1 MSKFQNYEDRLS
13 GVYVGHYFTSKVLP
27 FRKLKYFNSQ
37 LVDVQLF
44 CILDKPLPLSQI
56 ARVLFSLGLFY
67 FAGVS
72 TIWKPGTSHFSSC
85 PSAISR
91 FGQMIKTFNNTEQV

>member
-13 GVYVGHYFTSKVLP
+13 GVYVGYYFTSKVHP

-72 TIWKPGTSHFSSC
+72 TI
-85 PSAISR
+85 
-91 FGQMIKTFNNTEQV
+91 